1 MRQRKKLQF
10 KELEEGLEQVVALH
24 QELLEEFKAATG
36 RPFHSEGTLLY
47 RAVVEFR
54 AEKRGGVRTNY
65 CVSDD
70 DRLVLLSSSPSIAS
84 NSLRFLKQWLL
95 AFVQA
100 ATGS

>member
-24 QELLEEFKAATG
+24 QELVEEFKAVTG

-54 AEKRGGVRTNY
+54 AEKRGGARIDY
-65 CVSDD
+65 CVSDA
-70 DRLVLLSSSPSIAS
+70 DRCVPSCSFAVFTSLRWSVSCVLLSA
-84 NSLRFLKQWLL
+84 
-95 AFVQA
+95 VQA
-100 ATGS
+100 SSRS